1 MFVSSHPLFG
11 HHIPLSSGSGF
22 IVKGSGVI
30 VTNAHVVSS
39 SATTVGRQQL
49 RVQLHDGKKY
59 EASITDI
66 DKKSDIATIKVN
78 TRVLQQCIYSRDPNE
93 PTDGPSFYD

>member
-1 MFVSSHPLFG
+1 MSVPSTSHPLFG
-11 HHIPLSSGSGF
+11 RHVPLSSGSGF
-22 IVKGSGVI
+22 IVKESGVI

-39 SATTVGRQQL
+39 SATTAGRQQL
-49 RVQLHDGKKY
+49 RVQLHDGKTY

-78 TRVLQQCIYSRDPNE
+78 PKV
-93 PTDGPSFYD
+93 